1 MPTLKSARQTSRR
14 TQKERRSE
22 TTRVLIDATIKAI
35 NEHGYAGLRTSH
47 ITRRAGVSWGAVQHL
62 FGDKGAL
69 LLAVAGEASDQ
80 LAKKLRSSVNISDD
94 LGTRL
99 RTIIDLTWSIYR
111 LPSYVAMV
119 EIIRDSRRDPTL
131 NKKLLRAQ
139 TSLTNDLRGVWE
151 EVLGDTGVG
160 AERINRVRDLVTLTL
175 SGLASRRIF
184 LKTETDVPD
193 ILESLH
199 FSAMC
204 LLEGGGAARK

>member
-1 MPTLKSARQTSRR
+1 MPTKTSAKRPPRR
-14 TQKERRSE
+14 TQKERRTE

-80 LAKKLRSSVNISDD
+80 LTKKLRSSVKGSDD
-94 LGTRL
+94 LPTRL

-119 EIIRDSRRDPTL
+119 EIIRDSRRDPAL

-139 TSLTNDLRGVWE
+139 TSLTQDLRGVWE
-151 EVLGDTGVG
+151 EVLGDTGLDSDQ
-160 AERINRVRDLVTLTL
+160 INRVRDLVTLTL

-199 FSAMC
+199 YSAMC
-204 LLEGGGAARK
+204 LLERDGAVPG

>member
-1 MPTLKSARQTSRR
+1 MPTSAKRTTRS
-14 TQKERRSE
+14 TQKERRTE
-22 TTRVLIDATIKAI
+22 TTHVLIDATIKAI

-69 LLAVAGEASDQ
+69 LLAVASEASDQ
-80 LAKKLRSSVNISDD
+80 LAKKLRSSVKVSDD
-94 LGTRL
+94 LPTRL

-119 EIIRDSRRDPTL
+119 EIIRDSRRDPVL

-139 TSLTNDLRGVWE
+139 TSLTQDLRSVWE
-151 EVLGDTGVG
+151 EVLGDTGLG
-160 AERINRVRDLVTLTL
+160 KEQINRVRDLVTLTL

-184 LKTETDVPD
+184 LKTETDIPD

-199 FSAMC
+199 YSAMC
-204 LLEGGGAARK
+204 LLDRDGAVQG

>member
-1 MPTLKSARQTSRR
+1 MPTSAKKKTRR
-14 TQKERRSE
+14 TQKERRTE
-22 TTRVLIDATIKAI
+22 TTHLLIDATIKAI

-47 ITRRAGVSWGAVQHL
+47 ITRQAGVSWGAVQHL

-80 LAKKLRSSVNISDD
+80 LAKKLRSSVKVSDD
-94 LGTRL
+94 LPTRL

-119 EIIRDSRRDPTL
+119 EIIRDSRRDPAL

-139 TSLTNDLRGVWE
+139 ASLMQDLRSVWE
-151 EVLGDTGVG
+151 EVLGDTALGK
-160 AERINRVRDLVTLTL
+160 EQINRVRDLVTLTL

-199 FSAMC
+199 YSAMC
-204 LLEGGGAARK
+204 LLDRDGAAKD